1 MHLLRIAL
9 ASLANRR
16 FTALLTVF
24 AIALSVC
31 LLLAVER
38 VRTEARASFAS
49 TISGTDLIVGA
60 RSGSVNLL
68 LYSVFRIGNATNNI
82 RWDSFETLSKHPQ
95 VKWAIPLSL
104 GDSHRGYRVLGTD
117 TGYFEHY
124 RYGRG
129 QPLQLAQGK
138 PFADL
143 FEVVLGAE
151 VAEALNYQLGE
162 QIVLAHGVA
171 TVSLTQHDDKPFR
184 VVGILARTGTPVDRT
199 LHISLAGMEAL
210 HVDWQN
216 GMPAR
221 GNAKVSAEQ
230 ARQLFGAC
238 PQASRA
244 PAMQGGSGRGS
255 GVDDQVNEHSE
266 PASNTAAPSAA
277 ACGQGLQPKAITA
290 VLLGL
295 KSKVATFAVQR
306 QVNEYRGEPL
316 LAILPGVA
324 LQELWSL
331 MGTAEK
337 ALFVVS
343 LFVVL
348 TGLIGM
354 LTAILTS
361 LNERRREMAILRSVG
376 ARPWHIAG
384 LLVLEALTLALA
396 GAALGLALLY
406 GGIAASQGWV
416 QAQYGLYL
424 PLALPSAYEWSLLGA
439 ILGAALLMGG
449 VPAWRAYR
457 QSLADGLSIRL

>member
-82 RWDSFETLSKHPQ
+82 RWDSFETLAKHPQ

-117 TGYFEHY
+117 TGYFDHY

-143 FEVVLGAE
+143 FDVVLGAE
-151 VAEALNYQLGE
+151 VADALKYQLGE

-230 ARQLFGAC
+230 ARD
-238 PQASRA
+238 
-244 PAMQGGSGRGS
+244 M
-255 GVDDQVNEHSE
+255 H
-266 PASNTAAPSAA
+266 
-277 ACGQGLQPKAITA
+277 LQPKAITA

-439 ILGAALLMGG
+439 ILGAALLMGA